1 MEKADNILLVT
12 LFSKFGS
19 YDLIKMCSDLNVSND
34 AVKSTIKRKSW
45 ELFGASL
52 DFYKDKNY

>member
-19 YDLIKMCSDLNVSND
+19 HDLIKMCSDLNVCND
-34 AVKSTIKRKSW
+34 VVKSIIKRKSW

-52 DFYKDKNY
+52 DF

>member
-19 YDLIKMCSDLNVSND
+19 HDLIKMCCDLNVSND
-34 AVKSTIKRKSW
+34 AVKTTIKRKSW

-52 DFYKDKNY
+52 DF